1 MDKKVEWYH
10 IAIIIAVVLIAIN
23 MIKPDNAICPTP
35 KACECKPP
43 TVITK
48 DVPANYE
55 EINNLK
61 KQIKIQSQIIGI
73 DRKGLLIAASFIP
86 LIEQAAKA
94 GMLRDVTEIQR
105 ITNKINS
112 NTVKIQNLTVQ
123 KTKLTTQLTE
133 LQK

>member
-1 MDKKVEWYH
+1 MIVGKLM
-10 IAIIIAVVLIAIN
+10 VVLGLDSKGFN
-23 MIKPDNAICPTP
+23 T
-35 KACECKPP
+35 
-43 TVITK
+43 
-48 DVPANYE
+48 
-55 EINNLK
+55 
-61 KQIKIQSQIIGI
+61 GI
-73 DRKGLLIAASFIP
+73 DTATGKTSRFAKATNKTFKLLGK
-86 LIEQAAKA
+86 AAKA